1 MSETPEEVVCP
12 GCPGCDLDAEF
23 VDIKAR
29 MESLRIALNL
39 GKKDVEAINLAENFS
54 DFVLYGKVPE
64 ATVLEMVASKRGRID
79 PELPE
84 A

>member
-1 MSETPEEVVCP
+1 MSETSEDVVCP
-12 GCPGCDLDAEF
+12 GCPDCDLDPEF

-39 GKKDVEAINLAENFS
+39 GKKDAEAIRLAEKFS

-64 ATVLEMVASKRGRID
+64 ATVLEMVAPSRGRIN
-79 PELPE
+79 PESPGL
-84 A
+84 